1 MKRLSSSLVALAL
14 SLWAVPS
21 FAQQNTGPTTTAK
34 TVAAKTHTEQMRLST
49 KADHVRELFGQAI
62 VLSGNYRLDEC
73 LASLRTA
80 LTEDPDFAAG
90 WGLLAYYATDSREAA
105 EALA

>member
-1 MKRLSSSLVALAL
+1 
-14 SLWAVPS
+14 
-21 FAQQNTGPTTTAK
+21 
-34 TVAAKTHTEQMRLST
+34 MRLST

-105 EALA
+105 EALAEAQHLVKHGEALKRKRDLGDCCRCSLWVHRARGAHSLFLSQPL